1 MRFFRGISWRW
12 VRPVAAG
19 GLFCV
24 AALIAAQWAWQSETV
39 DGWLHA
45 QIVALPDNEV
55 EPWLLGYADSRSD
68 AAMSALVLDL
78 TSERD
83 AVRKA
88 AERVLLREVDR
99 WGTLPDEEVASR
111 AVAVGEALRRLPRRK
126 SLPAAET
133 VVARLDA
140 WSRTW
145 ACSDPVRERLGVL
158 LHGLPRRAFVSA
170 DASPIEEEPRPLPVA
185 SPPIRP
191 VAVVVPEIVPVS
203 RTTAEPAR
211 ATVEPPTASA
221 NATASVTEEL
231 TPQPELLPPAVREAK
246 PLQSPEWD
254 LAPRPDVANAR
265 NRLRPKPAPEPQLD
279 REGARQMT
287 TRELFQF
294 LSGSQR
300 STAEIE
306 LRERGF
312 RDEHLELARHLS
324 AVDVE
329 ERRAWTEALPRVSG
343 IEARIWLA
351 WMTKDPD
358 ATVRRSAVTLL
369 LTMPD
374 EAARSLLREIA
385 MRDPD
390 PTVRRLAAGRGNRP

>member
-1 MRFFRGISWRW
+1 MRIFRGIRWRW

-45 QIVALPDNEV
+45 QIVALPDDEV
-55 EPWLLGYADSRSD
+55 EPWLLGYSDSRSD

-78 TSERD
+78 TAERD

-126 SLPAAET
+126 SLPGAEA

-145 ACSDPVRERLGVL
+145 ACSDPVRERLSVL
-158 LHGLPRRAFVSA
+158 LHGLPRRTHVVA
-170 DASPIEEEPRPLPVA
+170 DASPFEEEPRPLPKA
-185 SPPIRP
+185 SPPMPP
-191 VAVVVPEIVPVS
+191 VVVVVPEIVPAS
-203 RTTAEPAR
+203 ATTAEPAR
-211 ATVEPPTASA
+211 LAVEPPTVSA
-221 NATASVTEEL
+221 NATANVAEEPASPPEIFPPSVGD
-231 TPQPELLPPAVREAK
+231 AK
-246 PLQSPEWD
+246 PLRSPEWD
-254 LAPRPDVANAR
+254 LAPRPKVSRESKQRDR
-265 NRLRPKPAPEPQLD
+265 KMAPEPPLSREAAQL
-279 REGARQMT
+279 MS
-287 TRELFQF
+287 TRELFRA
-294 LSGSQR
+294 LNGAER
-300 STAEIE
+300 STAEVE
-306 LRERGF
+306 LRSRGF

-324 AVDVE
+324 AADVE

-343 IEARIWLA
+343 IEARVWLA
-351 WMTKDPD
+351 WMTKDSD
-358 ATVRRSAVTLL
+358 TSVRRSAVTLL

-385 MRDPD
+385 VRDPD
-390 PTVRRLAAGRGNRP
+390 PTVRRLAAARGNRP